1 MRARH
6 GTACKNAAQ
15 YIDAT
20 IQDRID
26 SDTTPLRRS
35 GTGARVCGT
44 GATLCSRAAG
54 QFRPMVSVWRPL
66 GGRSK
71 RLVSVYVPPCESET
85 FFTQILLA
93 DGSLDG
99 HPKDRLPL
107 RFCMFPAV
115 CFHDRNAESLGAD
128 HRLYPASSTSGGA
141 DRGVNVAVDPRWRSI
156 SSAAGAALPRGLRET
171 VTGIFVKESSRQA

>member
-1 MRARH
+1 MTSSAPARRGLCAS
-6 GTACKNAAQ
+6 GTSLGAAQ
-15 YIDAT
+15 GGGHPGSAVMG
-20 IQDRID
+20 
-26 SDTTPLRRS
+26 RRPA
-35 GTGARVCGT
+35 ARGLPWVRVV
-44 GATLCSRAAG
+44 SVWDV
-54 QFRPMVSVWRPL
+54 MVSVWRPL